1 MKIKRYLPI
10 IGIGLFIYILIR
22 VGISQIIDEITKANL
37 FFLLVAMFFVF
48 AALITGTL
56 KWFVIA
62 HKQKIKVP
70 FWEAFRINLMCFFYG
85 FITPSKVGHIMRAG
99 YLKKYNNQH
108 LGKGVSNYVLDK
120 MMDLFSL
127 VFLAIVFSFTFRN
140 LISINYFYFALIGLT
155 FLVFLLIIFRKE
167 YRSKSILKVFYR
179 LIPKKMKGKVKN
191 EFHLFYKD
199 MPKKKYFILFFLFH
213 VINWVVI
220 YTITFFVGIS
230 LGINISFLYFL
241 AILPIA
247 TLIGQIPITIS
258 GLGIREATMI
268 KLFGLLGIIP
278 AKIFSMSMIT
288 LFIAG
293 IIPAII
299 GGFLVFKNR

>member
-1 MKIKRYLPI
+1 MKIKKYLPI
-10 IGIGLFIYILIR
+10 IGIGLFIYILIK
-22 VGISQIIDEITKANL
+22 VGISQIFEEVTQANL

-48 AALITGTL
+48 ATLITGTL

-62 HKQKIKVP
+62 HKQKIKIP
-70 FWEAFRINLMCFFYG
+70 FWEAFRINLICFFYG

-120 MMDLFSL
+120 IMDLFSL
-127 VFLAIVFSFTFRN
+127 VFLAIVFSFVFRN
-140 LISINYFYFALIGLT
+140 LISRNYLYYALGGLA
-155 FLVFLLIIFRKE
+155 LLISLLIIFRKE
-167 YRSKSILKVFYR
+167 DRSRSILKIFYK
-179 LIPKKMKGKVKN
+179 LIPKKRRDKVKH

-199 MPKKKYFILFFLFH
+199 MPKKRYFILFLLFH

-220 YTITFFVGIS
+220 YTVTFFVGIS
-230 LGINISFLYFL
+230 LGINIPFVYFL

-268 KLFGLLGIIP
+268 KLFGLLGISA
-278 AKIFSMSMIT
+278 AKIFSMSIIT
-288 LFIAG
+288 LFLAG

-299 GGFLVFKNR
+299 GSFLSFKKR

>member
-1 MKIKRYLPI
+1 MRIKKYLPI
-10 IGIGLFIYILIR
+10 IGIGLFIYILIK
-22 VGISQIIDEITKANL
+22 VGISQIFDEVIQANL

-70 FWEAFRINLMCFFYG
+70 FWKAFRINLICFFYG

-108 LGKGVSNYVLDK
+108 LGKGISNYVLDK
-120 MMDLFSL
+120 IMDLFSL
-127 VFLAIVFSFTFRN
+127 VFLAIVFSFVFRN
-140 LISINYFYFALIGLT
+140 LISINYLYYALGGLA
-155 FLVFLLIIFRKE
+155 LLISLLIIFRKE
-167 YRSKSILKVFYR
+167 GRSRSILKIFYR
-179 LIPKKMKGKVKN
+179 LIPKKRRDKVKH

-199 MPKKKYFILFFLFH
+199 MPKKRYFLLFLLFH

-230 LGINISFLYFL
+230 LGINISFFYFL

-268 KLFGLLGIIP
+268 KLFGLLGIG
-278 AKIFSMSMIT
+278 ATKIFSMSIIT
-288 LFIAG
+288 LFLAG

-299 GGFLVFKNR
+299 GSFLSFKHK